1 MISTLRYKR
10 YAFRLLY
17 LLLMSSIVSPGAYS
31 QQKTK
36 IDSLR
41 SAQDTIVADTPK
53 QSGKNLGKRLYSL
66 VSVSPESYDEKLIRN
81 RSLLDFSEHN
91 GLVIN
96 NITIIRLDPFGTNI
110 MRPDVFSDRRAD
122 RFLNKTH
129 VVTREKIIRNY
140 LLFNRGDTISDL
152 SLSETERNLRQLS
165 FINDARIN
173 IVPLPDGE
181 ADVIVV
187 IRDDYSIGAGFS
199 YINPEKGEFSL
210 FERNI
215 YGYAHELEVGIP
227 YDLQADVTTGLRLN
241 YKISNIAR
249 SFANLE
255 VFAVATPLLKS
266 YGFRL
271 ERNFIS
277 AASEYAGAANVQETF
292 TFNDLDT
299 LASPEPVEYS
309 YQDYWFARSYF
320 LNSENLSRLI
330 FGVRYIHNNVY
341 DRPEIDP
348 MSYYSLQKYRLY
360 LGSISFSRQ
369 KFYKTSLIYNFGR
382 TEDVP
387 YGGLAVFTV
396 GREYNEFK
404 SRHYIGSSFSWGN
417 APSEIGYFNLSASV
431 ATFFEESGRTEQG
444 ILDLSL
450 NYFSGLITKG
460 NWNARG
466 FVNSRFTRGFDR
478 YADEFLTFGK
488 GEAVTGFRND
498 SLRGQK
504 RLSVN
509 LETVVFSP
517 LKVYGFR
524 FIFFGFTDLAF
535 LGSTNENILAPSRV
549 TGIGAGV
556 RIRNDNLILNTFQIR
571 LGYYPGL
578 PVYSR
583 ADHVYFS
590 GEPLLK
596 PRNFDAGPPSLI
608 VYR

>member
-1 MISTLRYKR
+1 MSVTLRYKR
-10 YAFRLLY
+10 YAVRLLY
-17 LLLMSSIVSPGAYS
+17 LLLISTIVTQHALS
-31 QQKTK
+31 QQKSRSDSTGTK
-36 IDSLR
+36 V
-41 SAQDTIVADTPK
+41 DTAVVTSGK
-53 QSGKNLGKRLYSL
+53 QSGRNFGKRLYGM
-66 VSVSPESYDEKLIRN
+66 VYVDPAEYDEKLIRN
-81 RSLLDFSEHN
+81 RSLSDFSEYN
-91 GLVIN
+91 GLTIN
-96 NITIIRLDPFGTNI
+96 NINIIRLDPFGTSI
-110 MRPDVFSDRRAD
+110 MSPDVISGSRAD
-122 RFLNKTH
+122 RFFNRTH
-129 VVTREKIIRNY
+129 VVTKEKIIRNY
-140 LLFNRGDTISDL
+140 LLFSKGDTLSDL
-152 SLSETERNLRQLS
+152 TLSETERNLRQLS

-173 IVPLPDGE
+173 IVPLAGGE

-187 IRDDYSIGAGFS
+187 TRDDYSIGAGFS
-199 YINPEKGEFSL
+199 YTNPEKGEFSV

-227 YDLQADVTTGLRLN
+227 YDLHADVTTGLRLN

-255 VFAVATPLLKS
+255 IFAVATPQLKS

-271 ERNFIS
+271 ERDFIS
-277 AASEYAGAANVQETF
+277 AESEYAGAASVQETF
-292 TFNDLDT
+292 TFNNLDT
-299 LASPEPVEYS
+299 LASPEPVEYT
-309 YQDYWFARSYF
+309 YQDYWFARSYL
-320 LNSENLSRLI
+320 LNNNNLSRLI

-341 DRPEIDP
+341 TRPEIDP

-404 SRHYIGSSFSWGN
+404 HRHYIGSSLSWGN
-417 APSEIGYFNLSASV
+417 APSEIGYFNLSASI

-450 NYFSGLITKG
+450 NYFSGLITWG

-466 FVNSRFTRGFDR
+466 FVNTRFTQGFDR
-478 YADEFLTFGK
+478 YADEYLTFGK
-488 GEAVTGFRND
+488 DESVTGFRND

-504 RLSVN
+504 RLYVN
-509 LETVVFSP
+509 LESVIFSP

-535 LGSTNENILAPSRV
+535 LGSSNENTLSPGPV
-549 TGIGAGV
+549 TSIGAGV
-556 RIRNDNLILNTFQIR
+556 RIRNDNLIINTFQIR

-578 PVYSR
+578 PLHSR